1 MTQTLNYIKS
11 RVHVSELIKPKN
23 HTQVPFEVITSIP
36 NVSYRIYAGGD
47 SFSDMDILIERLKQE
62 TLRVSSNIGNG
73 FFLADIKFVS
83 PEVWFEKHTSSDYTP
98 ISSVVIA
105 DAVNELKLEEM
116 SLIKEKCR
124 VLPRR

>member
-11 RVHVSELIKPKN
+11 RVCFRVNKAQN

-62 TLRVSSNIGNG
+62 RYVFPPTLGTAFSGR
-73 FFLADIKFVS
+73 
-83 PEVWFEKHTSSDYTP
+83 Y
-98 ISSVVIA
+98 
-105 DAVNELKLEEM
+105 
-116 SLIKEKCR
+116 
-124 VLPRR
+124 